1 MVARTEALAVGGGT
15 ACKICMRPAAVVAAV
30 ALAWSCVSAAPQH
43 VQVKDIVRVG
53 DASAT
58 HFWFP
63 QAWIAFDF
71 DKTLAVAVS
80 LHDDSPA
87 CQAPRCSS
95 CTAAGMP
102 SCTHT
107 IHSHAMMLSTDY
119 GTSWLQT
126 NQSGIADY
134 PISGGVAQLNPDE
147 VLSTGSFTLDRP
159 GSYDAVGYKLFW
171 NNGSFSR
178 ATSSHHVRVDN
189 VPASLNVTQVL
200 RWCDVIQLLGTDS
213 SSPRFA
219 ELVQFDLS
227 PHSTSSSAPPVASYS
242 DAAAFV
248 PRMLSFATS
257 DDNFTF
263 SYVSTIANHSD
274 PAFANFSNG
283 PCESALVEVPLLGAL
298 REQLQET
305 YTASVNGPANI
316 GNSLL
321 LAVFRVDSFAPYF
334 HAVSLNSGKTWSTP
348 QQLPKGMGSVR
359 PRLQVLQHTPSDAP
373 VVVLVGGRPGLMM
386 WMGSLHKVSVGSH
399 LECQSNDTSI
409 CSSTIL
415 DSGVVIQW
423 EWQAVNL
430 AAAHND
436 AVQMSTYRFAPEVV
450 NRTVFDN
457 FALHGTTAY
466 TSLLSLGQTA
476 PNASSFLLI
485 YDRLAGGW
493 RGPPGVYGSKD
504 AVFAMRFEIESNL
517 HSAINPRT
525 DQT

>member
-1 MVARTEALAVGGGT
+1 
-15 ACKICMRPAAVVAAV
+15 MRPAAALAAV
-30 ALAWSCVSAAPQH
+30 TLAWRGAAAAQQLVKVKGVVS
-43 VQVKDIVRVG
+43 VG
-53 DASAT
+53 GASST

-87 CQAPRCSS
+87 CQSPRCSS
-95 CTAAGMP
+95 CTAAGIP
-102 SCTHT
+102 SCTH
-107 IHSHAMMLSTDY
+107 SVQSYAMMLSTDH

-134 PISGGVAQLNPDE
+134 PISGGVAQLHPNE
-147 VLSTGSFTLDRP
+147 VLSTGSFRLDRP
-159 GSYDAVGYKLFW
+159 GSYAAVGYKLSW

-189 VPASLNVTQVL
+189 VPASFNVTQVL
-200 RWCDVIQLLGTDS
+200 RWCDVIRLLGTDY

-227 PHSTSSSAPPVASYS
+227 QDSSGAPPVDNYGDVEA
-242 DAAAFV
+242 V
-248 PRMLSFATS
+248 VPRTPRMLAFATS

-263 SYVSTIANHSD
+263 SYVSTIAKHSD

-283 PCESALVEVPLLGAL
+283 PCESALVEVPLLSVF
-298 REQLQET
+298 REQLQEAYSANNLSAPT
-305 YTASVNGPANI
+305 NI

-334 HAVSLNSGKTWSTP
+334 HAVSLDYGKTWSTP

-359 PRLQVLQHTPSDAP
+359 PRLQVVQQTLGDAP
-373 VVVLVGGRPGLMM
+373 VVVLVGGRPGLML
-386 WMGSLHKVSVGSH
+386 WMGSLHKASVGSH
-399 LECQSNDTSI
+399 LGCQPNDTRI
-409 CSSTIL
+409 CSSTFL
-415 DSGVVIQW
+415 DSTVVIQW
-423 EWQAVNL
+423 EWQTVNL
-430 AAAHND
+430 AAAHNEV
-436 AVQMSTYRFAPEVV
+436 VQSSTFRFASEVV
-450 NRTVFDN
+450 NRTVFTN
-457 FALHGTTAY
+457 FTLHGTTAY

-476 PNASSFLLI
+476 PSTSSFLVI

-493 RGPPGVYGSKD
+493 RGPPGVYGSTD
-504 AVFAMRFEIESNL
+504 AVFAMRFDVESNQ
-517 HSAINPRT
+517 HPAVG
-525 DQT
+525 

>member
-1 MVARTEALAVGGGT
+1 
-15 ACKICMRPAAVVAAV
+15 
-30 ALAWSCVSAAPQH
+30 
-43 VQVKDIVRVG
+43 
-53 DASAT
+53 
-58 HFWFP
+58 
-63 QAWIAFDF
+63 
-71 DKTLAVAVS
+71 
-80 LHDDSPA
+80 
-87 CQAPRCSS
+87 
-95 CTAAGMP
+95 
-102 SCTHT
+102 
-107 IHSHAMMLSTDY
+107 MMLSTDR
-119 GTSWLQT
+119 GTSWVQT
-126 NQSGIADY
+126 NQAGIADY
-134 PISGGVAQLNPDE
+134 PISGGVTQLNPNE
-147 VLSTGSFTLDRP
+147 VLSTGSFRLDRP
-159 GSYDAVGYKLFW
+159 GSYDSVGYKLFW

-178 ATSSHHVRVDN
+178 ATSSHRVRVDN

-227 PHSTSSSAPPVASYS
+227 QRSSGAPPVGNYS

-263 SYVSTIANHSD
+263 SYVSTIAKHSD

-283 PCESALVEVPLLGAL
+283 PCESALVEVPLLNVF
-298 REQLQET
+298 RKQLQEA
-305 YTASVNGPANI
+305 YVANVNGPAII

-334 HAVSLNSGKTWSTP
+334 HAVSLDSGKTWSPP

-359 PRLQVLQHTPSDAP
+359 PRLQVVQQTPSDDP

-386 WMGSLHKVSVGSH
+386 WMGSLHSVSVGSH

-409 CSSTIL
+409 CSSTFL
-415 DSGVVIQW
+415 DPGVVIQW
-423 EWQAVNL
+423 KWQAVNL

-436 AVQMSTYRFAPEVV
+436 FVQIGTYRFASEVV

-476 PNASSFLLI
+476 PSTSSFLLI

-504 AVFAMRFEIESNL
+504 AVFAMRFDLESNR
-517 HSAINPRT
+517 HAVINH
-525 DQT
+525 